1 MLSVPRQI
9 VPQKVKYIK
18 IQVFINMKGKDQ
30 GIVMRVMRFK
40 GEKNLI
46 HMQLQLMR
54 VRRDLSQRE
63 LAAQMQILGTNIDQQ
78 AISSIEN
85 NKRVVTDFELACF
98 CKALCCTESELLQ
111 TSERIDDH
119 EECSLIL

>member
-1 MLSVPRQI
+1 
-9 VPQKVKYIK
+9 
-18 IQVFINMKGKDQ
+18 MKGKDQ
-30 GIVMRVMRFK
+30 GIVMRVMRF
-40 GEKNLI
+40 
-46 HMQLQLMR
+46 MR

-98 CKALCCTESELLQ
+98 CKALCCTERELLQ
-111 TSERIDDH
+111 DYYKKYD
-119 EECSLIL
+119 L

>member
-1 MLSVPRQI
+1 MAVNAENPVISRTFKDLA
-9 VPQKVKYIK
+9 
-18 IQVFINMKGKDQ
+18 IN
-30 GIVMRVMRFK
+30 FK
-40 GEKNLI
+40 
-46 HMQLQLMR
+46 QLQLMR

-98 CKALCCTESELLQ
+98 CKALCCTERELLQ
-111 TSERIDDH
+111 DYYKKYD
-119 EECSLIL
+119 L

>member
-63 LAAQMQILGTNIDQQ
+63 LAAQMQILGTNIDQ
-78 AISSIEN
+78 
-85 NKRVVTDFELACF
+85 
-98 CKALCCTESELLQ
+98 
-111 TSERIDDH
+111 
-119 EECSLIL
+119 

>member
-9 VPQKVKYIK
+9 VPQMIKYI
-18 IQVFINMKGKDQ
+18 INMKGKDQ
-30 GIVMRVMRFK
+30 GIVMRVMRVK

-98 CKALCCTESELLQ
+98 CKALCCTERELLQ
-111 TSERIDDH
+111 DYYRKYD
-119 EECSLIL
+119 L

>member
-1 MLSVPRQI
+1 
-9 VPQKVKYIK
+9 
-18 IQVFINMKGKDQ
+18 MKGKDQ

-78 AISSIEN
+78 AISNIEN
-85 NKRVVTDFELACF
+85 NRRIVTDYELACF
-98 CKALCCTESELLQ
+98 CKALRCTERDLLQ
-111 TSERIDDH
+111 EFFDKLRD
-119 EECSLIL
+119 E

>member
-1 MLSVPRQI
+1 MFCMLSVPRQI

-46 HMQLQLMR
+46 HMLI
-54 VRRDLSQRE
+54 VPYFAC
-63 LAAQMQILGTNIDQQ
+63 LA
-78 AISSIEN
+78 
-85 NKRVVTDFELACF
+85 
-98 CKALCCTESELLQ
+98 
-111 TSERIDDH
+111 
-119 EECSLIL
+119 